1 MICHFKCI
9 QRVMRAVVLL
19 NYIILITLQEK
30 VGLNL
35 HEEESDCSYF
45 EVNFEDG
52 DDDGDEAT
60 GLFICLFDKK

>member
-1 MICHFKCI
+1 M
-9 QRVMRAVVLL
+9 LL

-30 VGLNL
+30 VGLNM
-35 HEEESDCSYF
+35 HEEESDCSYYG
-45 EVNFEDG
+45 VNSEDG